1 MFLTAVLASL
11 LALSAHASDDDD
23 DLFTA
28 PPPAETKKKDDVD
41 AKSFEDKTDIEIAP
55 TATIEAKTAIAEQA
69 FVEGTSK
76 LPFAMKG
83 KVALGDNYEPQIV
96 FTDKS
101 AVVIELPVIY
111 ATDRTLFDGMAF
123 WVVAEAWTNGKKVAE
138 QRVQVT
144 RDSVA
149 SGAPSIHFFRMFTP
163 VDTKEGD
170 LELRVGKADSP
181 AKKSTNLF
189 TRTVHYK
196 L

>member
-1 MFLTAVLASL
+1 MVLTAVLASL
-11 LALSAHASDDDD
+11 LAFPAHAADDDD

-28 PPPAETKKKDDVD
+28 PPPAETKKKDEVD
-41 AKSFEDKTDIEIAP
+41 AKSFEDKSEIEIAP
-55 TATIEAKTAIAEQA
+55 TASIEAKADIAEQV

-76 LPFAMKG
+76 LPFALKG
-83 KVALGDNYEPQIV
+83 KSALADNYEPQVV

-101 AVVIELPVIY
+101 AVVLELPVVY
-111 ATDRTLFDGMAF
+111 ATDRSRFDGMAF
-123 WVVAEAWTNGKKVAE
+123 WLVAEAWTNGKKVAE

-149 SGAPSIHFFRMFTP
+149 AGAPSIHFFRMFTP

-170 LELRVGKADSP
+170 LELRVGKADS
-181 AKKSTNLF
+181 ASKKPTNLF